1 MPGVQPFRRSRSDPE
16 AFLLVDV
23 AGPNGR
29 KRVSAPAELRV
40 GARVEGQVSDQF
52 RSNRASRF
60 FWQFSFLNSEFQV
73 TLLLFP
79 IKHAA

>member
-1 MPGVQPFRRSRSDPE
+1 MPGVQPFRRRRSDPE
-16 AFLLVDV
+16 ASLLVDV

-60 FWQFSFLNSEFQV
+60 FWQFSFLKSNFKFEFLV
-73 TLLLFP
+73 IMF
-79 IKHAA
+79 KH